1 MKTKD
6 ETAQL
11 GIASVMPRFCFIC
24 GTKLMEVGLGW
35 LQCES
40 GQCGEV
46 YLPFIDENNNQCLM
60 HQRTPFSPKR
70 GTPRLFTQYAEPSKV
85 GG

>member
-1 MKTKD
+1 MEKNSKNN

-11 GIASVMPRFCFIC
+11 GIGGVIPRFCFIC

-40 GQCGEV
+40 EQCGEV
-46 YLPFIDENNNQCLM
+46 YLPFIDKNNNQCLM
-60 HQRTPFSPKR
+60 HQRTPFSPK
-70 GTPRLFTQYAEPSKV
+70 
-85 GG
+85 

>member
-1 MKTKD
+1 MNTDKLSEKNKGN
-6 ETAQL
+6 AVL
-11 GIASVMPRFCFIC
+11 HGVMPRFCFIC

-40 GQCGEV
+40 EKCGEV

-60 HQRTPFSPKR
+60 HQRTPFSPK
-70 GTPRLFTQYAEPSKV
+70 
-85 GG
+85 